1 MDIKSKIRVIENF
14 PIDGISFK
22 DITTILQDK
31 EALQATID
39 GLCSLIEGHV
49 DIIASPEARGFIF
62 GTALAYKLNAGFVP
76 IRKPGKLPAD
86 TIKYRYELEYGSDEL
101 EIHTDA
107 IKKGD
112 KVVIVDDLLATGGTL
127 YSCAKL
133 VEQLGGEVSSII
145 TLIELT
151 EIGGREKLGN
161 YNTKS
166 LISYEY

>member
-22 DITTILQDK
+22 DITTILQYK

>member
-22 DITTILQDK
+22 DVTSLLQDK
-31 EALQATID
+31 EALQCAVDRLCELID
-39 GLCSLIEGHV
+39 GDV
-49 DIIASPEARGFIF
+49 DVIVSPEARGFIF
-62 GTALAYKLNAGFVP
+62 GSILAYKLHVGFVP
-76 IRKPGKLPAD
+76 VRKAGKLPC
-86 TIKYRYELEYGSDEL
+86 TTEKYSYELEYGKDEV

-112 KVVIVDDLLATGGTL
+112 KVLIVDDLLATGGTL

-133 VEQLGGEVSSII
+133 VEKLGGEVTNII

-151 EIGGREKLGN
+151 EIGGREKLKN

-166 LISYEY
+166 LISYIY